1 LQDGGGR
8 VSAVLIASASAF
20 LRIGLVQQLRRRQGG
35 HGRIAPVE
43 AATATEAVRTLATGR
58 IDLAIVDDA
67 LMASP
72 TGDRLVARLERH
84 HERALVIATREP
96 QRMPATS
103 IGTLRVIPG
112 MVDGVLNM
120 GAIARA
126 LPAALDEVA
135 VEFGIR
141 RAPPDALRTSIAPDE
156 CAPAP
161 RGPPEIVL
169 VASSTGGPGALTILL
184 RHLGRPKLPVVV
196 AQHMPADQTAGFAQ
210 YLSAE
215 SGLDVVERGAGEVPS
230 RPQVTVLHGGS
241 DYRLGRGRSG
251 QFRLIATEV
260 AGNVFH
266 PSADLLF
273 SSAAEAGVSAIA
285 VVLSGM
291 GEDGA
296 RGAAAVAARGGRVL
310 VQDFASCVVAGMP
323 SATRAACPSAAM
335 AGVAEIAWRLS
346 RWSTA
351 VIHRAEAVPE
361 N

>member
-8 VSAVLIASASAF
+8 VSAVLVASASAF

-35 HGRIAPVE
+35 HRGIVPVE
-43 AATATEAVRTLATGR
+43 AATATEAVRTLAAGG
-58 IDLAIVDDA
+58 INLAIVDDA
-67 LMASP
+67 LMAAP
-72 TGDRLVARLERH
+72 AGDRLVATLERH

-96 QRMPATS
+96 QRMPPAS
-103 IGTLRVIPG
+103 IGSLRVIPG
-112 MVDGVLNM
+112 VIDGVLNM

-141 RAPPDALRTSIAPDE
+141 RAPTDVLQTSITPE
-156 CAPAP
+156 CAPTP
-161 RGPPEIVL
+161 RGQPEIVL
-169 VASSTGGPGALTILL
+169 VASSTGGPSALTLLL
-184 RHLGRPKLPVVV
+184 RHLGPPKLPVVV

-210 YLSAE
+210 YLAAE
-215 SGLDVVERGAGEVPS
+215 SGLDVVERGAGDLPS
-230 RPQVTVLHGGS
+230 RAQVTVLHGGS
-241 DYRLGRGRSG
+241 DYRLGRGRTG
-251 QFRLIATEV
+251 QFRLVATEV

-273 SSAAEAGVSAIA
+273 GSAAEAGVRVIA

-296 RGAAAVAARGGRVL
+296 RGAATVQATGGRVL

-323 SATRAACPSAAM
+323 SATRAACPSAAV

-351 VIHRAEAVPE
+351 VIHRAEAIPE
-361 N
+361 G

>member
-1 LQDGGGR
+1 M
-8 VSAVLIASASAF
+8 SAVLVASPSAF
-20 LRIGLVQQLRRRQGG
+20 LRIGLVQQLRRCQGDG
-35 HGRIAPVE
+35 GIVPVE
-43 AATATEAVRTLATGR
+43 AATATQAMQTLAAGG
-58 IDLAIVDDA
+58 INLAIVDDA
-67 LMASP
+67 LMAP
-72 TGDRLVARLERH
+72 PAGDRLVTTLERRH
-84 HERALVIATREP
+84 QRALVIATREP
-96 QRMPATS
+96 QRIPPAS
-103 IGTLRVIPG
+103 IGALRVIPG
-112 MVDGVLNM
+112 IVDGVLNM
-120 GAIARA
+120 GVIARA

-141 RAPPDALRTSIAPDE
+141 RAPAGALQTSIAPE

-161 RGPPEIVL
+161 RGQPEIVL
-169 VASSTGGPGALTILL
+169 VASSTGGPSALALLL
-184 RHLGRPKLPVVV
+184 RHLGRLRLPVVV
-196 AQHMPADQTAGFAQ
+196 AQHMPADQTASFAQ
-210 YLSAE
+210 YLAAE

-251 QFRLIATEV
+251 QFRLTATEV

-273 SSAAEAGVSAIA
+273 GSAAEAGMRVIA

-296 RGAAAVAARGGRVL
+296 RGAATVAASGGRVL

-323 SATRAACPSAAM
+323 SATRAACPSAAV
-335 AGVAEIAWRLS
+335 AGVVEIAWCLS

-351 VIHRAEAVPE
+351 VVHRAEAVPE
-361 N
+361 G

>member
-1 LQDGGGR
+1 LQDGGSR

-35 HGRIAPVE
+35 HRRIAPVE
-43 AATATEAVRTLATGR
+43 AATATEAERTLATGG

-72 TGDRLVARLERH
+72 AGDRLVARLERH

-112 MVDGVLNM
+112 IVDGVLNM
-120 GAIARA
+120 GVIARA

-141 RAPPDALRTSIAPDE
+141 RAPPNALRTSIASE
-156 CAPAP
+156 CAPTP
-161 RGPPEIVL
+161 RGQPEIVL
-169 VASSTGGPGALTILL
+169 VASSTGGPSALTMLL

-251 QFRLIATEV
+251 QFRLIATDV
-260 AGNVFH
+260 PGNVFH

-273 SSAAEAGVSAIA
+273 GSAAEAGVSAIA

-346 RWSTA
+346 RWPTA

-361 N
+361 S